1 MSKIIK
7 LLEAKLTGDQRAGQQ
22 LAMNYTGYNIEYNNG
37 ISSDRDYQI
46 SVYARFGAKGWV
58 SNRDYLKDG
67 DLTHNYVV
75 RDIKR
80 GLVEEVFG
88 EFRPYLMDIRR
99 ALYEHNFEL
108 VREKLNEL
116 ETEMYKVD

>member
-7 LLEAKLTGDQRAGQQ
+7 LLEAKLTGNQRAGDQ
-22 LAMNYTGYNIEYNNG
+22 LAMNYTGYNIKYDNS
-37 ISSDRDYQI
+37 IHLDRDYEI

-58 SNRDYLKDG
+58 SNLDYLKDG
-67 DLTHNYVV
+67 DLAHNYVV
-75 RDIKR
+75 RDIKL

-88 EFRPYLMDIRR
+88 EFRPYILDIRR
-99 ALYEHNFEL
+99 ALYERNYEL

-116 ETEMYKVD
+116 ESEMFKVD